1 MSTGNIKKHV
11 AFLVAYLASFIIL
24 LIIFLAAMYTQ
35 DRFLDVEYLKYAV
48 VRMIGV
54 SVIPGFLGVTFA
66 RSSYVVIG
74 LIGLFSGP
82 LVSYFLI
89 VTFAK

>member
-1 MSTGNIKKHV
+1 MSTGNIKTHI

-48 VRMIGV
+48 VRMIVNHHAKLTRESGK
-54 SVIPGFLGVTFA
+54 STLKSCHPG
-66 RSSYVVIG
+66 
-74 LIGLFSGP
+74 
-82 LVSYFLI
+82 I
-89 VTFAK
+89 V

>member
-11 AFLVAYLASFIIL
+11 AFFVAYVASFFIL

-35 DRFLDVEYLKYAV
+35 DRFLDVEYLKYTV

-54 SVIPGFLGVTFA
+54 SLIPGILGAIFA

-74 LIGLFSGP
+74 LFGLLSGP
-82 LVSYFLI
+82 LISYFLI
-89 VTFAK
+89 VTFAS